1 MEMEIFPS
9 MILKSDTTENLLN
22 DLNDVDNI
30 KMVIHGQRLPPASAK
45 HPDRREIYVKGDKI
59 DLQVKTGQILLEI
72 VTDDLKY
79 GQDMDLILLNDG
91 LPYQNARLGEQT
103 TIIKKINRKFR

>member
-45 HPDRREIYVKGDKI
+45 HPDRREIYVKGEET

-79 GQDMDLILLNDG
+79 GQDMDLIL
-91 LPYQNARLGEQT
+91 
-103 TIIKKINRKFR
+103 